1 MAGDARAGVFAR
13 FETQATYLAQRL
25 RTPGVVLLGRRSW
38 TAWFVT
44 GGTLDRDVT
53 EAGSVEVG
61 VRNRLHTPVAPGAIH
76 VWAVL
81 HDERGGSDFAE
92 LAMVLP

>member
-1 MAGDARAGVFAR
+1 M
-13 FETQATYLAQRL
+13 
-25 RTPGVVLLGRRSW
+25 
-38 TAWFVT
+38 T